1 MIKDKLELILF
12 IDDDAATN
20 FLHNRTADYADCA
33 KKVMTFE
40 SAVNAL
46 EYLKA
51 NDSED
56 YIRPNLIFLDINM
69 PVMNGWEFIDEYNN
83 LDESLRSDF
92 VLVMLTT
99 SLNPL
104 DKTKAESLN
113 LISDFQ
119 SKPLRSEDLIEIIQT
134 NFPERF

>member
-1 MIKDKLELILF
+1 MINDKLELILF

-20 FLHNRTADYADCA
+20 FLHNRTADQADCA

-46 EYLKA
+46 DYLKA
-51 NDSED
+51 DESQD

-69 PVMNGWEFIDEYNN
+69 PIMNGWEFIEEYDK
-83 LDESLRSDF
+83 LDASLKSDF
-92 VLVMLTT
+92 ILVMLTT

-104 DKTKAESLN
+104 DKTRAEELN
-113 LISDFQ
+113 LISEFQ
-119 SKPLRSEDLIEIIQT
+119 SKPLRSEDLIGLIQK

>member
-1 MIKDKLELILF
+1 MINDKLELILF

-20 FLHNRTADYADCA
+20 FLHNRTADQADCA

-46 EYLKA
+46 DYLKA
-51 NDSED
+51 DESQD

-69 PVMNGWEFIDEYNN
+69 PIMNGWEFIEEYDK
-83 LDESLRSDF
+83 LDASLKSDF
-92 VLVMLTT
+92 ILVMLTT

-104 DKTKAESLN
+104 DKTRAEALN
-113 LISDFQ
+113 LISEFQ
-119 SKPLRSEDLIEIIQT
+119 SKPLRSEDLIGLIQK
-134 NFPERF
+134 NFPEIF